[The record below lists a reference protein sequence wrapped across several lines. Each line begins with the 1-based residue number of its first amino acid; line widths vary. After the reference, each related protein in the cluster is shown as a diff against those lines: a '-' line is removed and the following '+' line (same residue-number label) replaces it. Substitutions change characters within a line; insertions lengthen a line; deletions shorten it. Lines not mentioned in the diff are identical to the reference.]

1 MFLGY
6 ILYIRTLEHPFKW
19 FHHFSPN
26 TSLFAW
32 GKTDIR
38 CSHCHYPP
46 VIGENTG
53 PPVWLF
59 PVGSAKREVGLL
71 GPWLV
76 LTCHRIVLNVVS
88 YNWWNWSMIILCHSR
103 GMHYHICWT
112 RRLLMVEA
120 EFRSPK
126 AVQPPHTCPSWQQ
139 PERYCSRNILSEHHP
154 EFHPASSSEP
164 WQHGGFQR
172 EKCIGFQRLLPSR
185 PSHIHLLQTET
196 AAKFSGPLT
205 PDSLRVAVGCG
216 ANSAGPE
223 KTNHNPYWKDATWE
237 KHKYH
242 TSWYHIWQLSATTT
256 WSRSDKSLSV
266 RHWFIWLFQGSDQV
280 WTSTSRRVQNKN
292 PSLKSRL
299 FTSSSYVLLH
309 WKLRFETSRS
319 SSGIWASSRSLRDT
333 RKPCPI
339 RKMRGENL
347 DQHGLPNML
356 LLTWASQHVA
366 GPPQSQCQAPLVVP
380 EMLKG
385 EFPWMTRW
393 IVWLIPIS
401 MLIPQLS
408 PAINLA
414 KPW

>member
-1 MFLGY
+1 M
-6 ILYIRTLEHPFKW
+6 
-19 FHHFSPN
+19 
-26 TSLFAW
+26 
-32 GKTDIR
+32 
-38 CSHCHYPP
+38 
-46 VIGENTG
+46 V
-53 PPVWLF
+53 
-59 PVGSAKREVGLL
+59 
-71 GPWLV
+71 
-76 LTCHRIVLNVVS
+76 
-88 YNWWNWSMIILCHSR
+88 ILCHSH

-112 RRLLMVEA
+112 RWLLMVEA

-126 AVQPPHTCPSWQQ
+126 AVQPPHTCPLWQQ

-172 EKCIGFQRLLPSR
+172 EKCIGFQRLLPSTTIPHSLAPNRDCCQVQR
-185 PSHIHLLQTET
+185 PFDAWQPQSSRGVWGKL
-196 AAKFSGPLT
+196 P
-205 PDSLRVAVGCG
+205 
-216 ANSAGPE
+216 AGPD
-223 KTNHNPYWKDATWE
+223 KTNHNPCWKDATWK

-319 SSGIWASSRSLRDT
+319 SSDIWASSRSLRDT

-366 GPPQSQCQAPLVVP
+366 GPPQSQCQAPQVVP

-385 EFPWMTRW
+385 EFPRMTRW

-408 PAINLA
+408 INLA

>member
-1 MFLGY
+1 M
-6 ILYIRTLEHPFKW
+6 
-19 FHHFSPN
+19 
-26 TSLFAW
+26 
-32 GKTDIR
+32 
-38 CSHCHYPP
+38 
-46 VIGENTG
+46 
-53 PPVWLF
+53 
-59 PVGSAKREVGLL
+59 
-71 GPWLV
+71 
-76 LTCHRIVLNVVS
+76 
-88 YNWWNWSMIILCHSR
+88 LCHIIGGTGQWSYYVILVACIITYAELVDFSWLR
-103 GMHYHICWT
+103 LNFVL
-112 RRLLMVEA
+112 RRRCRHHTHALRDNSQNGIAA
-120 EFRSPK
+120 ETSY
-126 AVQPPHTCPSWQQ
+126 QNT
-139 PERYCSRNILSEHHP
+139 LS

-319 SSGIWASSRSLRDT
+319 SSDIWASSRSLRDT

-366 GPPQSQCQAPLVVP
+366 GPPQSQCQAPQVVP

-385 EFPWMTRW
+385 EFPRMTRW

-408 PAINLA
+408 INLA

>member
-1 MFLGY
+1 M
-6 ILYIRTLEHPFKW
+6 
-19 FHHFSPN
+19 
-26 TSLFAW
+26 
-32 GKTDIR
+32 
-38 CSHCHYPP
+38 
-46 VIGENTG
+46 V
-53 PPVWLF
+53 
-59 PVGSAKREVGLL
+59 
-71 GPWLV
+71 
-76 LTCHRIVLNVVS
+76 
-88 YNWWNWSMIILCHSR
+88 ILCHSH

-112 RRLLMVEA
+112 RWLLMVEA
-120 EFRSPK
+120 ELFSEGGAATTHMPFVTTARTVLQQKHLIRTSYQNSTLHQAVSHGNMVDSKERS
-126 AVQPPHTCPSWQQ
+126 
-139 PERYCSRNILSEHHP
+139 
-154 EFHPASSSEP
+154 ASGSKGVFP
-164 WQHGGFQR
+164 Q
-172 EKCIGFQRLLPSR
+172 R
-185 PSHIHLLQTET
+185 PSHIRLLQTET

-205 PDSLRVAVGCG
+205 PDSLRVAVRVWGKLP
-216 ANSAGPE
+216 AGPE
-223 KTNHNPYWKDATWE
+223 KTNHNPCWKDATWK

-256 WSRSDKSLSV
+256 WSKSDKFLSV

-280 WTSTSRRVQNKN
+280 WTSTSRRVQNTN

-319 SSGIWASSRSLRDT
+319 SSDIWASSRSMRDT
-333 RKPCPI
+333 RKPCPM
-339 RKMRGENL
+339 RNMRGESL

-366 GPPQSQCQAPLVVP
+366 GPPQSQCQAPQVVP

-408 PAINLA
+408 LAINLA

>member
-32 GKTDIR
+32 GKTDMR

-139 PERYCSRNILSEHHP
+139 PERYCSRNILSDYLIRIPPCIKQWAMAAWWIPKREVHRVP
-154 EFHPASSSEP
+154 KASS
-164 WQHGGFQR
+164 
-172 EKCIGFQRLLPSR
+172 
-185 PSHIHLLQTET
+185 
-196 AAKFSGPLT
+196 LT
-205 PDSLRVAVGCG
+205 TIPHSLAP
-216 ANSAGPE
+216 N
-223 KTNHNPYWKDATWE
+223 
-237 KHKYH
+237 
-242 TSWYHIWQLSATTT
+242 
-256 WSRSDKSLSV
+256 
-266 RHWFIWLFQGSDQV
+266 
-280 WTSTSRRVQNKN
+280 
-292 PSLKSRL
+292 
-299 FTSSSYVLLH
+299 
-309 WKLRFETSRS
+309 
-319 SSGIWASSRSLRDT
+319 RD
-333 RKPCPI
+333 C
-339 RKMRGENL
+339 
-347 DQHGLPNML
+347 
-356 LLTWASQHVA
+356 
-366 GPPQSQCQAPLVVP
+366 C
-380 EMLKG
+380 
-385 EFPWMTRW
+385 
-393 IVWLIPIS
+393 
-401 MLIPQLS
+401 
-408 PAINLA
+408 
-414 KPW
+414 

>member
-1 MFLGY
+1 M
-6 ILYIRTLEHPFKW
+6 
-19 FHHFSPN
+19 
-26 TSLFAW
+26 
-32 GKTDIR
+32 
-38 CSHCHYPP
+38 
-46 VIGENTG
+46 
-53 PPVWLF
+53 
-59 PVGSAKREVGLL
+59 
-71 GPWLV
+71 
-76 LTCHRIVLNVVS
+76 
-88 YNWWNWSMIILCHSR
+88 LCHIIGGTGQWSYYVILVACIITSAELVDFSWLR
-103 GMHYHICWT
+103 LNFVL
-112 RRLLMVEA
+112 RRRCRHHTHALRDNSQNGIAAETSYQNTIQNSTLHQAVSHGSMVDSKE
-120 EFRSPK
+120 RS
-126 AVQPPHTCPSWQQ
+126 
-139 PERYCSRNILSEHHP
+139 
-154 EFHPASSSEP
+154 ASGSK
-164 WQHGGFQR
+164 GFFPQ
-172 EKCIGFQRLLPSR
+172 R
-185 PSHIHLLQTET
+185 PSHIRLLQTET

-205 PDSLRVAVGCG
+205 PESLRVAVRVWGKLP
-216 ANSAGPE
+216 AGPE
-223 KTNHNPYWKDATWE
+223 KTHHNPCWKDATWK

-256 WSRSDKSLSV
+256 WSRSDKFLSV

-280 WTSTSRRVQNKN
+280 WTSTSRRVQNTN

-319 SSGIWASSRSLRDT
+319 SSDIWASSRSLRDT

-366 GPPQSQCQAPLVVP
+366 GPPQSQCQAPQVVP

-401 MLIPQLS
+401 MLIPY
-408 PAINLA
+408 INSYQSCGTVVVVLIE
-414 KPW
+414 KRL